1 MTAARDA
8 EITAVVDG
16 LQARLVE
23 TRRDIH
29 RHPELGNREVRTG
42 QLVADR
48 LLRAGLEVRHPVA
61 KTGVVGILRGARPHP
76 VVALRADLDALPINE
91 TLAVPYSS
99 LVPDVKHACGH
110 DAHTA
115 IALGVAETLA
125 VLRESFPGTLL
136 ALFQPAEEGLPEG
149 EDGGAALMIR
159 EGALDDPAPEAVF
172 GLHVDPTL
180 EVGTVGWTAGP
191 IFAAADTF
199 RLEVRGTSTHGAYP
213 HTGVDPIP
221 VAAGIVLA
229 LQSLVA
235 RQLDALSPKV
245 LSIGE
250 IHGGKRFNIVA
261 DSVVMRGTL
270 RTLSERVRRE
280 AKAGMARIARA
291 LAEAHGAEAELHFRP
306 DANPATVNDAALA
319 LAARPSLERSL
330 GPGRVIEVAPQMGA
344 EDFAFFA
351 ERVPSLYLKLGV
363 RNEARGITAMIHT
376 QDFDLDETALPIGVR
391 AMTQLLWDYASGAI
405 KAR

>member
-8 EITAVVDG
+8 QISAVVDG

-29 RHPELGNREVRTG
+29 RHPELGNREMRTG

-48 LLRAGLEVRHPVA
+48 LALAGLEVRHPVA
-61 KTGVVGILRGARPHP
+61 KTGVVGILRGIRPQP

-91 TLAVPYSS
+91 TLAVPYQS
-99 LVPDVKHACGH
+99 LVPGVKHACGH

-125 VLRESFPGTLL
+125 VLRDSFPGTLL
-136 ALFQPAEEGLPEG
+136 ALFQPAEEGPPEG

-172 GLHVDPTL
+172 GLHVDPML

-191 IFAAADTF
+191 IFAAADSF
-199 RLEVRGTSTHGAYP
+199 RLEVRGKSTHGAYP

-221 VAAGIVLA
+221 VAAGIVLG
-229 LQSLVA
+229 LQALVA
-235 RQLDALSPKV
+235 RHLNALSPKV

-250 IHGGKRFNIVA
+250 IQGGRRFNIVA
-261 DSVVMRGTL
+261 DNVVMRGTL
-270 RTLSERVRRE
+270 RTLSEAVRRE
-280 AKAGMARIARA
+280 AKEGMARIARA
-291 LAEAHGAEAELHFRP
+291 LAEAHGAEAELCFRP

-351 ERVPSLYLKLGV
+351 ERVPGLYLKLGV

-376 QDFDLDETALPIGVR
+376 QEFDLDEAALAIGVR